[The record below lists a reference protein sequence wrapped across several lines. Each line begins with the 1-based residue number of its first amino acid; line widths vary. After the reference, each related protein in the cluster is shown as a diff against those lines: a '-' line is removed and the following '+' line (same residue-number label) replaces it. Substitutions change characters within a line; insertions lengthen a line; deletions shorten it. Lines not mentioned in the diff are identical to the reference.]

1 MEQTVGEGLG
11 YGVVHQ
17 LEAGV
22 AAHEHLLGLAAQNVG
37 KQPSGRGDT
46 RHLAVVA
53 DVDAVGDEILRLR
66 QQTENGCD
74 QIQLYLARL
83 APGHIQAEAHGL
95 ELFVFRLHGG
105 VFGLTLLKTHIC
117 ILLHCNFLRFLVFHA
132 DFLRII
138 QHYLHK
144 KCNHIL

>member
-1 MEQTVGEGLG
+1 MEQTVGESLG

-17 LEAGV
+17 LQAGV
-22 AAHEHLLGLAAQNVG
+22 AAHEHLLGLAAQNVR
-37 KQPSGRGDT
+37 KQRLGGGNAG
-46 RHLAVVA
+46 HLAVVA

-83 APGHIQAEAHGL
+83 APRHIQAEAHGL
-95 ELFVFRLHGG
+95 ELFVFHLHGG
-105 VFGLTLLKTHIC
+105 VLGLTLLKAHVC
-117 ILLHCNFLRFLVFHA
+117 IFLHCIFLRFLVFHA

-138 QHYLHK
+138 LHYLHK
-144 KCNHIL
+144 NCNHNL

>member
-1 MEQTVGEGLG
+1 MGESLG

-17 LEAGV
+17 LQAGV

-53 DVDAVGDEILRLR
+53 DVDAVGDKILRLR

-74 QIQLYLARL
+74 QIQLGLARP
-83 APGHIQAEAHGL
+83 APRHIQAEAHAL
-95 ELFVFRLHGG
+95 ELLELRLHRGVFR
-105 VFGLTLLKTHIC
+105 LTLLKAHVC
-117 ILLHCNFLRFLVFHA
+117 IFLHCIFLRFLVFHA

-138 QHYLHK
+138 LHYLHK
-144 KCNHIL
+144 NCNHNL